1 MRYTGS
7 ETARMAIEASV
18 ADVRRQLNAAP
29 EMVFG
34 TFADPQ
40 HVSRWLKPSP
50 DIRLDVLAFDFRA
63 GGTYRFAYHVPSGQ
77 IMHVNGVFRAIDPP
91 SRLVF
96 SWNIEPP
103 DEHAGVQS
111 EVHVSITPHGAG
123 CELHIRHIN
132 LSRPGAPERHAEGW
146 KGALDNLAIL
156 LSKGKQA

>member
-1 MRYTGS
+1 MV
-7 ETARMAIEASV
+7 IEASV
-18 ADVRRQLNAAP
+18 VDSGRQLNAAP

-40 HVSRWLKPSP
+40 LVSRWLKPSP
-50 DIRLDVLAFDFRA
+50 DVRLDVLAFDFRP
-63 GGTYRFAYHVPSGQ
+63 GGAFRFAYHMAGGQ
-77 IMHVNGVFRAIDPP
+77 IMHVNGVFRAIDTP

-103 DEHAGVQS
+103 DEHAGVES
-111 EVHVSITPHGAG
+111 EVHVSIAPHEAG

-132 LSRPGAPERHAEGW
+132 LSRPGAPERHAQDW

-156 LSKGKQA
+156 LSKGKQG

>member
-1 MRYTGS
+1 MVIDS
-7 ETARMAIEASV
+7 NV
-18 ADVRRQLNAAP
+18 ADVRRRLNAPP
-29 EMVFG
+29 ELVFA

-40 HVSRWLKPSP
+40 LVSRWLKPSP
-50 DIRLDVLAFDFRA
+50 DVRLDVLAFDFRA
-63 GGTYRFAYHVPSGQ
+63 AGAYRFAYHVPGGQ

-111 EVHVSITPHGAG
+111 EVRVSITPHGAG
-123 CELHIRHIN
+123 CDLHVRHVD

-146 KGALDNLAIL
+146 NGALDNLATL
-156 LSKGKQA
+156 LWKGTQA